1 MYDYAFPSQTNKVV
15 VNIFH
20 CDLFQEKQS
29 LNFETMEKN
38 VGKIDKVIRI
48 LIALV
53 IAGVGI
59 YYKSWWG
66 LLAIV
71 PLATALVGTCGLYSL
86 LGINTCSTKK

>member
-20 CDLFQEKQS
+20 CDLFLKKQS

-59 YYKSWWG
+59 YYQSWWG

-71 PLATALVGTCGLYSL
+71 PLATALTGTCGLYSL
-86 LGINTCSTKK
+86 FGISTCSTKK